1 MAKRFSRPKAMKKY
15 LGEIKMETDF
25 DAYYLFCM
33 YGIALNQ
40 KKTLSSGVS
49 FISEFPQP
57 YADSLEVI
65 SMSVLIASMLNEKIP
80 TDDSK
85 ALRAYFD
92 QVLTKERSPN
102 PLSDAGVGKMDA
114 FANIGFNEF
123 KKKNPN
129 CPREKSTFLLSI
141 FRDIERAFK
150 RNKKYPNV

>member
-1 MAKRFSRPKAMKKY
+1 MAKRFSRPSAMKKY
-15 LGEIKMETDF
+15 MGDLKLETDF

-33 YGIALNQ
+33 YGIALDQ
-40 KKTLSSGVS
+40 KRALNSGVS
-49 FISEFPQP
+49 FTDSFPQP
-57 YADSLEVI
+57 YADSREVI
-65 SMSVLIASMLNEKIP
+65 SMSVLIASMLNEQIP

-102 PLSDAGVGKMDA
+102 PLSDAGVSKMNA
-114 FANIGFNEF
+114 FANKGFSEF

-129 CPREKSTFLLSI
+129 CPREESTFLLSI
-141 FRDIERAFK
+141 FKEIQRAFK